1 MDEENYK
8 LLLEQN
14 EQMKKDI
21 EELRSKINEVTTFNR
36 ALLNKNV
43 QNNGE
48 NDEEKERKEL
58 TEKLGRCLRNGK

>member
-21 EELRSKINEVTTFNR
+21 EELRSKISEVTTFNR
-36 ALLNKNV
+36 ALLNKSI
-43 QNNGE
+43 QNNDD

-58 TEKLGRCLRNGK
+58 SEKLGRCLRNGK

>member
-21 EELRSKINEVTTFNR
+21 EELRSKISEVTTFNR
-36 ALLNKNV
+36 ALLNKSI
-43 QNNGE
+43 QNNDD

>member
-21 EELRSKINEVTTFNR
+21 EELRSKISEVTSFNR
-36 ALLNKNV
+36 ALLNKTS
-43 QNNGE
+43 QPSGE

>member
-21 EELRSKINEVTTFNR
+21 EELRSKISEVTTFNR
-36 ALLNKNV
+36 ALLNKSIK
-43 QNNGE
+43 NNDD

-58 TEKLGRCLRNGK
+58 SEKLGRCLRNGK

>member
-21 EELRSKINEVTTFNR
+21 EELRSKISEVTTFNR

-48 NDEEKERKEL
+48 NNEEKERKEL

>member
-21 EELRSKINEVTTFNR
+21 EELRSKISEVTTFNR

-43 QNNGE
+43 QNNSE